1 MAGELQEVRSL
12 VRDFLVLDSIKNDS
26 DTIGKLSGQ
35 NKKMLEDKIKRI
47 KTDIPYRIF
56 SLYRIVYVPE
66 KEGLRFYDLGMP
78 VLGETLDLSSRVKEF
93 LKEKEIIVNKLDYNY
108 IPKNMLVSAEK
119 KTFKEI
125 KEVFYKFSGFPIP
138 EDETVLKHSI
148 TQGVNLGAIGLKK
161 QDKTYF
167 QDTISLYDIKDEDE
181 IIPSSLVEKKKKD
194 IPTGSGEPPH
204 QPITSP
210 VSKVKNL
217 KIKAYI
223 PWERLSDL
231 IRGVIIPLKDADSK
245 IDLELDIEAKSER
258 GIDKNIIQLKIKET
272 LSQINAQIKEFKEE

>member
-1 MAGELQEVRSL
+1 M
-12 VRDFLVLDSIKNDS
+12 
-26 DTIGKLSGQ
+26 
-35 NKKMLEDKIKRI
+35 
-47 KTDIPYRIF
+47 
-56 SLYRIVYVPE
+56 
-66 KEGLRFYDLGMP
+66 
-78 VLGETLDLSSRVKEF
+78 
-93 LKEKEIIVNKLDYNY
+93 
-108 IPKNMLVSAEK
+108 
-119 KTFKEI
+119 
-125 KEVFYKFSGFPIP
+125 FYKFPGFPIP

-148 TQGVNLGAIGLKK
+148 AQGVNLGTIGLKK

-194 IPTGSGEPPH
+194 MPTGPEGPPSP
-204 QPITSP
+204 PITP
-210 VSKVKNL
+210 TVGKVKKL

-245 IDLELDIEAKSER
+245 INLELDIEAKSER

-272 LSQINAQIKEFKEE
+272 LNQINAQIKEFQEE